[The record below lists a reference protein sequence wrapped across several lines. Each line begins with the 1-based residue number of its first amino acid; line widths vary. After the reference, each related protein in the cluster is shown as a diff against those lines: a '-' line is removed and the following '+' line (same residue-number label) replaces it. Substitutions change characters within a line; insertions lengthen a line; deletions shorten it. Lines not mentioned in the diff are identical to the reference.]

1 MMRAAILTISD
12 SCAAGKRNDE
22 SGPAVEKALIEN
34 GIEVHKRKIVADE
47 HDNIVRELRRLSDG
61 AGVDVIFTT
70 GGTGLGPRDVTPEA
84 TEAVCGRM
92 VPGLVEMIRARGLE
106 KTRNAALSRGVA
118 GIRQSTLIINLP
130 GSPKGARESL
140 EAVIDILPHAIE
152 MLRGGGH

>member
-1 MMRAAILTISD
+1 MRAAILTISD
-12 SCAAGKRNDE
+12 SCSAGKRNDE

-34 GIEVHKRKIVADE
+34 GIEVHERKIVADE
-47 HDNIVRELRRLSDG
+47 HDNIVRELKRLSDG
-61 AGVDVIFTT
+61 AGVDVIFTI

-92 VPGLVEMIRARGLE
+92 VPGLGEMIRARGLE

>member
-1 MMRAAILTISD
+1 MKAAILTISD
-12 SCAAGKRNDE
+12 SCAAGKRKDE

-34 GIEVHKRKIVADE
+34 GVEVCERKIVADE
-47 HDNIVRELRRLSDG
+47 HDKIVGALKHFSDS

-70 GGTGLGPRDVTPEA
+70 GGTGVGPRDVTPEA
-84 TEAVCGRM
+84 TEAACQRM
-92 VPGLVEMIRARGLE
+92 VPGIGEMIRARGLE

-118 GIRQSTLIINLP
+118 GIRGSTLIVNLP

-140 EAVIDILPHAIE
+140 ETVIDVLPHAIE

>member
-1 MMRAAILTISD
+1 MRAAILTISD
-12 SCAAGKRNDE
+12 SCAADKRNDE

-34 GIEVHKRKIVADE
+34 GVEVCERKIVADE
-47 HDNIVRELRRLSDG
+47 HDKIVGALKHLSDS

-84 TEAVCGRM
+84 TEAVCQRM
-92 VPGLVEMIRARGLE
+92 VPGIGEMSRARGLE

-118 GIRQSTLIINLP
+118 GIRGSTLIVNLP

-140 EAVIDILPHAIE
+140 ETVIDVLPHAIE